1 MLGFIVPKSG
11 VFHFFCHYCSK
22 CGLWSNLLFM
32 SRKICLTVV
41 CIWNFWWSQ
50 GGQLPPH
57 PPGRLCPW
65 IQDEEILSLIALSLY
80 IFFYKIMPTCHI
92 MWIPHSAYSSKLCS
106 CKSESN
112 CHSEDSI
119 LLSSEWSKGNSTF
132 SFTLTCPFSFTLGSS
147 TYRVL

>member
-1 MLGFIVPKSG
+1 MFPSLECFIFSVIIVP
-11 VFHFFCHYCSK
+11 VWTVEYFAIYVEE
-22 CGLWSNLLFM
+22 NLLNSSMYMKFLVE
-32 SRKICLTVV
+32 SRGAIAPTT
-41 CIWNFWWSQ
+41 
-50 GGQLPPH
+50 
-57 PPGRLCPW
+57 PPGLCPW

-119 LLSSEWSKGNSTF
+119 LLSSEWSEGNSTF
-132 SFTLTCPFSFTLGSS
+132 SFTSTCPFSFTLGSS